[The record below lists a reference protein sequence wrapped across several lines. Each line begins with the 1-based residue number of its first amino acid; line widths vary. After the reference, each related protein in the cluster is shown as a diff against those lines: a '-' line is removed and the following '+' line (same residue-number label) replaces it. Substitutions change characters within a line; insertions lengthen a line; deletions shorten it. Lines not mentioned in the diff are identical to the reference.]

1 MGIIIKPIVTE
12 KMTAM
17 GEKYNRYGFRVD
29 PKADKLQIKKAVE
42 EIKYCLDNN
51 ISFTQETTLSGHRT
65 EKTIQQARKQGY
77 YVIMYYV
84 GLNSKEE
91 SLARIEN
98 RVRKGGHDIPKNDV
112 CRRFDNRFDSLKRI
126 VPLCDEVIFYDN
138 ENGFIKVAEIKNNK
152 FNYSNGYRPK
162 WITEF
167 ENKLK
172 LG

>member
-77 YVIMYYV
+77 YVI
-84 GLNSKEE
+84 
-91 SLARIEN
+91 
-98 RVRKGGHDIPKNDV
+98 
-112 CRRFDNRFDSLKRI
+112 
-126 VPLCDEVIFYDN
+126 
-138 ENGFIKVAEIKNNK
+138 
-152 FNYSNGYRPK
+152 
-162 WITEF
+162 T
-167 ENKLK
+167 
-172 LG
+172 